1 MFVFW
6 YLACFTQCNAS
17 EFNRVVTNGGISL
30 FLKAGQY
37 SWPVHP
43 LLTFSSAH
51 GQTVLSMDVHLF
63 HSLVRSTP
71 DPLVWILSTVGRIA
85 ARVWLLSQFSVL
97 FSGMAHL
104 TDITGTVRQ
113 IPVSPTVLAR
123 AILTAA
129 VKVEI
134 IMT

>member
-17 EFNRVVTNGGISL
+17 EFDRVVTSGGIPL
-30 FLKAGQY
+30 FLKVGQY
-37 SWPVHP
+37 SWPVYP

-51 GQTVLSMDVHLF
+51 GQTVLAMDARLF
-63 HSLVRSTP
+63 HRLVKLTP
-71 DPLVWILSTVGRIA
+71 DPLVWILSTAGRIA

-97 FSGMAHL
+97 FSRMAHL

-113 IPVSPTVLAR
+113 IPVSPTVLVR
-123 AILTAA
+123 ALLTAT

>member
-17 EFNRVVTNGGISL
+17 EFDRVVTSGGIPL
-30 FLKAGQY
+30 FLKVGQY

-51 GQTVLSMDVHLF
+51 GQTMLAMDARLF
-63 HSLVRSTP
+63 HRLVKSTP
-71 DPLVWILSTVGRIA
+71 DPLVWILSTVGRIT

-97 FSGMAHL
+97 FSRMAHL

-113 IPVSPTVLAR
+113 IPISPTVLAR
-123 AILTAA
+123 AFLTAA